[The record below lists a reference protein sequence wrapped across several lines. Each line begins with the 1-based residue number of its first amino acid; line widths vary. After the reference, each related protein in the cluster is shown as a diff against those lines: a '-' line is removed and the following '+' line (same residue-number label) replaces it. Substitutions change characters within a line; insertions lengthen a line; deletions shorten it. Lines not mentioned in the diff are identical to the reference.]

1 MVKRGA
7 WVRLGVDIA
16 SDGGD
21 EFVISRAVGDLVT
34 IEHISPGRANT
45 DAVTVA
51 MKILEHIRKA
61 QRLRHALG
69 TRAPVRVKIDAIG
82 LGWGPVGTLKAWGS
96 EGLHDAQIV
105 GVNVAEGTGRDD
117 ESGAVMRPYRKR
129 DEMWIA
135 TRQLLQPRVNEGL
148 PGMLRLR
155 VDRRTQAQLTM
166 PELQEHVA
174 GARQGREQG

>member
-1 MVKRGA
+1 
-7 WVRLGVDIA
+7 
-16 SDGGD
+16 
-21 EFVISRAVGDLVT
+21 
-34 IEHISPGRANT
+34 
-45 DAVTVA
+45 

-155 VDRRTQAQLTM
+155 VDRRTHGAVDHA
-166 PELQEHVA
+166 ELQEHVA